1 MIATVEVAGPFQVV
15 TRPVTLKPRDRKPS
29 AISPGARVESVHLRP
44 GPDDVS
50 LAAIVNGAGL
60 ADPDKDGFK
69 EHSASKD
76 GMWLGHWTTNMAIE
90 FELSE
95 PVPVSFIQVWNYNE
109 DSQTDRGIR
118 KADIS
123 VSSDGSTWKTVLPG
137 AGIAEASVTDYDM
150 PAVLKLG
157 GEKVTKIR
165 FDNIVPILPGDS
177 IGLSEVTFHEALGA
191 RACALQP
198 LDGVSA
204 VPPRS
209 VTLSWTPVDDAKE
222 YRILMGASP
231 AALAPCG
238 ATNQTSLGMRDLKS
252 DAVLFW
258 RVDAVKADG
267 SVVPGRVGRFETG
280 GLTARWKLDET
291 GGANAADA
299 GGRSLT
305 GAVKGT
311 PQWTPGKVGGG
322 LEFDG
327 KETLVNCGDAAAF
340 NFRDG
345 MTVAAWIKVRA
356 YDKAWEA
363 FVTKGDTA
371 WRLHRQNTTGNLVF
385 QCNGLQ
391 PLDKSK
397 TVAAIK
403 RPLADDQWHHVAA
416 TYDGK
421 RLAIYLDGALQDTA
435 GMSGQIAP
443 NSFPVMFGENAEKP
457 GRLFNGWMD
466 DVRLY
471 SYGLSDEEIRALY
484 QESAAPGTK

>member
-1 MIATVEVAGPFQVV
+1 VIATVEVAGPFQVV

-29 AISPGARVESVHLRP
+29 VNSPGARVESVHLRP
-44 GPDDVS
+44 GPDDAS
-50 LAAIVNGAGL
+50 LVAVVNGAGL

-69 EHSASKD
+69 EHGTGKD
-76 GMWLGHWTTNMAIE
+76 SMWLGHWTTNMSIE

-95 PVPVSFIQVWNYNE
+95 PVPVSIIQVWNYNE

-118 KADIS
+118 KADIA
-123 VSSDGSTWKTVLPG
+123 VSSDGSTWKTILPG
-137 AGIAEASVTDYDM
+137 AEIAEASVTDYDW
-150 PAVLKLG
+150 PSVLKLG

-165 FDNIVPILPGDS
+165 FENIVPILPGES
-177 IGLSEVTFHEALGA
+177 IGLSEVSFHETPGA

-209 VTLSWTPVDDAKE
+209 VTLTWTPVDDAKE
-222 YRILMGASP
+222 YRVLMGASP

-238 ATNQTSLGMRDLKS
+238 TTNQTSLEMRDVKS
-252 DAVLFW
+252 DAVFFW

-267 SVVPGRVGRFETG
+267 SVVPGRMGRFETG
-280 GLTARWKLDET
+280 GQTARWKLDET
-291 GGANAADA
+291 GGANAADT

-305 GAVKGT
+305 GSVKGT
-311 PQWTPGKVGGG
+311 PQWASGKTGGA

-345 MTVAAWIKVRA
+345 MTVAAWIKVRKL
-356 YDKAWEA
+356 DKEWQAV
-363 FVTKGDTA
+363 VTKGDTA
-371 WRLHRQNTTGNLVF
+371 WRFHRQSATGNLEF
-385 QCNGLQ
+385 HCDGLT
-391 PLDKSK
+391 PLEQNK
-397 TVAAIK
+397 TTVAIK
-403 RPLADDQWHHVAA
+403 RSLTDDQWHHVAA

-421 RLAIYLDGALQDTA
+421 RMAIYLDGTLQDSA
-435 GMSGQIAP
+435 KVAGQIAT
-443 NSFPVMFGENAEKP
+443 NSHPVMLGENAEKP

-471 SYGLSDEEIRALY
+471 SYGLSDEEVRALY
-484 QESAAPGTK
+484 QEGATPGAK